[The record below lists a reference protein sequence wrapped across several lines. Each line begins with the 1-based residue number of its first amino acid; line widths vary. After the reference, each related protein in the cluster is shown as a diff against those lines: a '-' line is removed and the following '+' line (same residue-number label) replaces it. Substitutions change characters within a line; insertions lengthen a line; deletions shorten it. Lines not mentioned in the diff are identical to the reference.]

1 MIAALEQRPT
11 LAAPASQRRLL
22 GWCKG
27 LCYHREAIVGAAF
40 GNSFEPGA
48 KAYYFLYATKNP
60 LESHF
65 LPIVIGQVAIPSLET
80 LSLEE

>member
-1 MIAALEQRPT
+1 MIAALEQCPT
-11 LAAPASQRRLL
+11 LAALAPPRRLL
-22 GWCKG
+22 GWCTG
-27 LCYHREAIVGAAF
+27 LFYHRDAIVGAAF

-65 LPIVIGQVAIPSLET
+65 LPIVSAQVAIPSLET
-80 LSLEE
+80 LLD